1 MLAQS
6 QGRNEQV
13 VNSYNLF
20 IDSAKDVGGGAGKGD
35 SFSLQLGADSIQA
48 QDGQFLRLTLQEF
61 SMYTNFYMVNINNCR
76 FRLTDDTAATELLL
90 AQQNYKNVADVA
102 DNFAATLAAQL
113 TADAGGVT
121 CTPSNVTPASGTALN
136 ATSDR
141 IVSFDLDFASPH
153 SFTVFRVQCF
163 GEVGDSY
170 ALLGG
175 NRIDDPASTASSF
188 KCEIVSTTKLRLTAF
203 YPGQRSTEQHVYL
216 RCSQQNNGIETAV
229 LSDATGPYLA
239 QTLSSNIMAKIPI
252 NYETTSYFANAD
264 KEFFINLQQRRLST
278 LTLFLTDARNRPL
291 GRQAGSASGT
301 AAGSQ
306 TAGVLNSNLQSTQGN
321 LFFTATIRIDV
332 VQASFP
338 QRLQAPPPML
348 SQPPL
353 DNRGTLIWQDHGASK
368 YDTV

>member
-76 FRLTDDTAATELLL
+76 FRLTDDTTATELLL

-170 ALLGG
+170 AG
-175 NRIDDPASTASSF
+175 
-188 KCEIVSTTKLRLTAF
+188 
-203 YPGQRSTEQHVYL
+203 
-216 RCSQQNNGIETAV
+216 
-229 LSDATGPYLA
+229 
-239 QTLSSNIMAKIPI
+239 
-252 NYETTSYFANAD
+252 
-264 KEFFINLQQRRLST
+264 KEVT
-278 LTLFLTDARNRPL
+278 
-291 GRQAGSASGT
+291 
-301 AAGSQ
+301 
-306 TAGVLNSNLQSTQGN
+306 
-321 LFFTATIRIDV
+321 
-332 VQASFP
+332 
-338 QRLQAPPPML
+338 
-348 SQPPL
+348 
-353 DNRGTLIWQDHGASK
+353 W
-368 YDTV
+368 

>member
-20 IDSAKDVGGGAGKGD
+20 IDSAKDVGGAAGKGD

-90 AQQNYKNVADVA
+90 TQQNYKNVADVA

-175 NRIDDPASTASSF
+175 TTVSQIVVVGYEMESNWSRPHLESTS
-188 KCEIVSTTKLRLTAF
+188 
-203 YPGQRSTEQHVYL
+203 
-216 RCSQQNNGIETAV
+216 
-229 LSDATGPYLA
+229 
-239 QTLSSNIMAKIPI
+239 
-252 NYETTSYFANAD
+252 
-264 KEFFINLQQRRLST
+264 
-278 LTLFLTDARNRPL
+278 
-291 GRQAGSASGT
+291 RQEA
-301 AAGSQ
+301 
-306 TAGVLNSNLQSTQGN
+306 
-321 LFFTATIRIDV
+321 
-332 VQASFP
+332 
-338 QRLQAPPPML
+338 
-348 SQPPL
+348 
-353 DNRGTLIWQDHGASK
+353 
-368 YDTV
+368 